1 MAPSKDSTCGNISLK
16 LLFTRRILSPRS
28 QKKVAVTAFLKLKKL
43 RKEIKAEHR
52 FHQKKYDFT
61 NVSRAPLEGWGRTTL
76 RESAKKANKY
86 FKYRELLKES
96 LSDAESIVQIIKG
109 LDSLFEWEE
118 NEK

>member
-1 MAPSKDSTCGNISLK
+1 MGGRK
-16 LLFTRRILSPRS
+16 LLTNNLDPVNQLLAKWEKSS
-28 QKKVAVTAFLKLKKL
+28 FLKLKKL

>member
-1 MAPSKDSTCGNISLK
+1 MLNNLDPLDPVNQ
-16 LLFTRRILSPRS
+16 LL
-28 QKKVAVTAFLKLKKL
+28 QKWEKSSFLKLKKL
-43 RKEIKAEHR
+43 RKEIKTEHT

-61 NVSRAPLEGWGRTTL
+61 NVSRAPIEGWGRSRL

-96 LSDAESIVQIIKG
+96 LKEAEQIIYLIKG

-118 NEK
+118 DNAK